1 MIEFFEFGGNW
12 ITYNSLNG
20 LSVNGKSVDYTH
32 NAPSVFVE
40 KPTLVQ
46 RITKRKVESSIIA
59 NGVTVSSEAH
69 RSRLNSLL
77 EKYNDEYDRWDSL
90 EDEFEYRKYL
100 DSVEIQYEDVTTTED
115 IEFVIKTIDV
125 TLDVPPYCV
134 PMRLVNAPE
143 TIKEFSL
150 WRYSPRRLD
159 MAVEIGGQY
168 DFNFIGIDEKTNNG
182 SRQWTLPYHS
192 AKDLQ
197 FIKIGASYA
206 DYKPL
211 AGIKS
216 VIGTIEECIAAHEN
230 NLKLLHEFW
239 SHEDCKVSPVVLG
252 KHTVGEITKKLDV
265 IQSML
270 ERVTPKQSSRSDYFD
285 TIRLVRELKSYV
297 GDGVKR

>member
-20 LSVNGKSVDYTH
+20 LSVNGKSVYCTY

-40 KPTLVQ
+40 KPTIVQ
-46 RITKRKVESSIIA
+46 RIKRIKVESSIVA
-59 NGVTVSSEAH
+59 NGVAVSAEEH

-77 EKYNDEYDRWDSL
+77 ERYNDEYDRWDSL
-90 EDEFEYRKYL
+90 EDEFEYRKYH

-159 MAVEIGGQY
+159 MAVEIGAQY
-168 DFNFIGIDEKTNNG
+168 DFNYIGIDEKTNSG
-182 SRQWTLPYHS
+182 SRQWTLPSHS

-197 FIKIGASYA
+197 FIKIGNSYA

-211 AGIKS
+211 SRIKA
-216 VIGTIEECIAAHEN
+216 VVGTLEECIAAHEN

-252 KHTVGEITKKLDV
+252 KNTVGVITSKLDV

-270 ERVTPKQSSRSDYFD
+270 ERVSPKQSSRSDYSN
-285 TIRLVRELKSYV
+285 TIRLVRELKSLV
-297 GDGVKR
+297 GEEVKR